1 MNSNPRF
8 YPKHLAKK
16 YVQQWNEKVVPE
28 VQAPVAG
35 AAEAENSVNSQQV
48 GPPALSVVTNING
61 FRFDFSIKLTDSLY
75 SDFES

>member
-35 AAEAENSVNSQQV
+35 AENSVNSQQV

-61 FRFDFSIKLTDSLY
+61 FRFDFFSIKLTDSLY